1 MVKKVDEIRK
11 KFKDEFNKI
20 SSLKELEDLR
30 IRYLGKKGE
39 ITNLLKKIKEVAP
52 EDRKAFGQAVN
63 TLKVEIQNLIKEARE
78 KLEKKE
84 KSRKFDL
91 TLPGK
96 PLIAGKKHPLI
107 KVMEELVEIAVG
119 LGFEIVDGPE
129 IEWEYYNFEAL
140 NIPEYHPSRDMWST
154 LFITDK
160 MLLRTHTSPV
170 QIRTMENRKPPLK
183 VFHPGRV
190 YRKDPFDA
198 SHAPAFFQAEGLYV
212 DKNVSFAD
220 LKATLEM
227 FTRELFG
234 PQTRIRF
241 LPSYF
246 PFTEPSTEVLVN
258 WGEGWLEI
266 LGAGMV
272 HPKVFEAVGYD
283 PEEWTGYAFG
293 LGPDRIAMIKYGI
306 DDIRLFY
313 ENDLRFIKEL

>member
-1 MVKKVDEIRK
+1 MIEKVNEIK
-11 KFKDEFNKI
+11 QKFKEQFEKI

-30 IRYLGKKGE
+30 IKYLGKKGE
-39 ITNLLKKIKEVAP
+39 ITTLLKKIKDVPP
-52 EDRKAFGQAVN
+52 EERKEFGRAVN
-63 TLKVEIQNLIKEARE
+63 TLKVEIQELIQSARAKLE
-78 KLEKKE
+78 KLEKTK
-84 KSRKFDL
+84 KLDL

-96 PLIAGKKHPLI
+96 PVIAGKKHPLI

-129 IEWEYYNFEAL
+129 VEWEYYNFEAL

-234 PQTRIRF
+234 PKTRIRF

-313 ENDLRFIKEL
+313 ENDLRFIREL